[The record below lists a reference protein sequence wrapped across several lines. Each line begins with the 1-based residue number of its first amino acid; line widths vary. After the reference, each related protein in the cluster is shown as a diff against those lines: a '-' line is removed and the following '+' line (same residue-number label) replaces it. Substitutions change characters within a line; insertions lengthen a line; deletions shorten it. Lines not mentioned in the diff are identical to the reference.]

1 MKKIIVPI
9 FIGIISVIIFI
20 SYAKLIL
27 DSAEG
32 IWFLYL
38 IAVGS
43 LACAVAMIY
52 IVIQRIREIKEG
64 EYDDLSKY

>member
-9 FIGIISVIIFI
+9 IIGIISVVVFI
-20 SYAKLIL
+20 SYAKLIFY
-27 DSAEG
+27 SAEG

-38 IAVGS
+38 IAIGS
-43 LACAVAMIY
+43 LACAIAMIY
-52 IVIQRIREIKEG
+52 VVIQRIREIKEG